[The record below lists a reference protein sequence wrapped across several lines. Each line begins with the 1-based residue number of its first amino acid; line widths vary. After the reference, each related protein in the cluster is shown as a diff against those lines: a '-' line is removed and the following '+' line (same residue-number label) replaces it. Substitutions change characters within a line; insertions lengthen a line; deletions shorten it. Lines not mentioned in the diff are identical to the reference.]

1 MGPCPLLYPTCET
14 ERSREIYRPGNPL
27 PGPTGEAV
35 MTQIST
41 HAPQQTSWFST
52 FVVSLLAVAASAVVL
67 GGVLGLVQFAA

>member
-1 MGPCPLLYPTCET
+1 
-14 ERSREIYRPGNPL
+14 
-27 PGPTGEAV
+27 